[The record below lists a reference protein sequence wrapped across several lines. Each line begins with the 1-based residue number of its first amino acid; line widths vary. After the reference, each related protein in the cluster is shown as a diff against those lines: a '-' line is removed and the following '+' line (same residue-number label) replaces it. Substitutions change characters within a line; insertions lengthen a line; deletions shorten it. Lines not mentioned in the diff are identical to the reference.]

1 MASSPNEPT
10 ALAAV
15 TSELSAN
22 ERHRLL
28 SAERRRL
35 TLDVVTNRSTSVSLD
50 AVARVVADRETDA
63 DVPDDE
69 TVERVAISLHHVHLP
84 KLHDAGVVEY
94 DTETNQIA

>member
-35 TLDVVTNRSTSVSLD
+35 ALDVVTNRSTPLD
-50 AVARVVADRETDA
+50 LGAVARAVATRETDA
-63 DVPDDE
+63 DVPDDA

-84 KLHDAGVVEY
+84 KLHDAGVVRY
-94 DTETNQIA
+94 DTETNQID